1 MIYLAAVA
9 IINTAFAAYLIY
21 ENRKLTY
28 AVMSRH
34 AGDLANIEK
43 SQRRTKVA
51 STENGDEKTYHSW
64 RNPNEGVGP

>member
-1 MIYLAAVA
+1 MIYLAVVA
-9 IINTAFAAYLIY
+9 IANATLAAYLTY

-43 SQRRTKVA
+43 AQRRPKATP
-51 STENGDEKTYHSW
+51 TETADEKTYHAW
-64 RNPNEGVGP
+64 RTPNEGVGP

>member
-1 MIYLAAVA
+1 MIYLAVVAVV
-9 IINTAFAAYLIY
+9 NTALAAYLIY

-34 AGDLANIEK
+34 AGDLVNIEK
-43 SQRRTKVA
+43 AQRRLKATPA
-51 STENGDEKTYHSW
+51 ENDEEKTYHSW